1 MSNNNSTIENTNT
14 HTNMM
19 NEQDSLSINTPAAI
33 KFRKD
38 MMSWLK
44 QRVFLF
50 TTLPSAWF
58 MGVRVKH
65 IDTQSCTV
73 TLPYKW
79 ASQNPFKSIYFA
91 AQAAA
96 AELSTGALAMAA
108 LQGQPAISMLV
119 ADMRAEF
126 IKKGTKLT
134 SFVCTDAHKI
144 YQAVAQTLKTGEG
157 VTVTVESI
165 GTQADGTV
173 ISKFY
178 FTWTFK
184 AKIKKQ

>member
-1 MSNNNSTIENTNT
+1 MSNTTFTEKATSN
-14 HTNMM
+14 TNMM

-38 MMSWLK
+38 MLSWFK
-44 QRVFLF
+44 QRLFLF

-58 MGVRVKH
+58 MGVRIKS

-108 LQGQPAISMLV
+108 IQGQPPISMSV

-144 YQAVAQTLKTGEG
+144 YAAIAQTLKTGEG

-165 GTQADGTV
+165 GTQQDGTI

-178 FTWTFK
+178 FTWTLK
-184 AKIKKQ
+184 AKVKKQ

>member
-1 MSNNNSTIENTNT
+1 MSIISEPNQVNAS
-14 HTNMM
+14 TNML

-38 MMSWLK
+38 MLSWFK
-44 QRVFLF
+44 QRFFLF
-50 TTLPSAWF
+50 FKLPSAWF
-58 MGVRVKH
+58 MGVRIKD
-65 IDTQSCTV
+65 INTQSCTV
-73 TLPYKW
+73 SIPFKW

-108 LQGQPAISMLV
+108 LQGQPPVSMLV

-126 IKKGTKLT
+126 IKKGTKIT
-134 SFVCTDAHKI
+134 HFVCTDADKI
-144 YQAVAQTLKTGEG
+144 YQAIAKTLKTGEG

-165 GTQADGTV
+165 GTQIDGTI

-184 AKIKKQ
+184 AKVKKQ